1 MKEVIYL
8 QPQCVPCLQIAELN
22 YTNCGMKR
30 NSALY
35 QALLIFEMVD
45 PSTSKSALVVCESA
59 VKTKKTIEK
68 TSREVRMALNR
79 RVLSV

>member
-1 MKEVIYL
+1 MRI
-8 QPQCVPCLQIAELN
+8 
-22 YTNCGMKR
+22 

-45 PSTSKSALVVCESA
+45 PSTSKSALVVYESA

-68 TSREVRMALNR
+68 TSREVRMSLNR